1 MRIEP
6 FVILRRGS
14 PATPE
19 AINAG
24 FGAFIWQHQKSAAA
38 RFWNDDEVHGA
49 VKIKVLR

>member
-6 FVILRRGS
+6 FLIPGRG
-14 PATPE
+14 PAANPE
-19 AINAG
+19 AMNTG
-24 FGAFIWQHQKSAAA
+24 FGAFIWQRQKPAAA